1 MLVNATAMLQSAE
14 KGHYG
19 IGAFNTNNLE
29 WASSILDAGE
39 ELQSPL
45 IIQCTSGAA
54 KWQTSFK
61 LVADMVKDLV
71 EAKNITVPVA
81 LHLDHGSYEAALE
94 CIDAGFTSVMY
105 DGSHEKDFETN
116 LAHTAEIVKLA
127 HNKGISVEAEVG
139 GIGGTEDGVTAKG
152 ELADPEQC
160 KAIAD
165 LGVDFLACGIG
176 NIHGIYPANW
186 EGLSFDRLQEIKDKT
201 GDLPLVLHG
210 GTGIP
215 VDQVKKAISLGISKI
230 NVNTDLQLV
239 FAAATRKYIEEGLD
253 KEGKGYDPRKLLK
266 PGREAIKARTE
277 ELIKEFGSDGKG
289 WN

>member
-176 NIHGIYPANW
+176 NIHGIYPVNW
-186 EGLSFDRLQEIKDKT
+186 EGLSFDRLQEIKAKT

-215 VDQVKKAISLGISKI
+215 VEQVKKAISLGISKI

-253 KEGKGYDPRKLLK
+253 KQGKGYDPRKLLK

>member
-127 HNKGISVEAEVG
+127 HSKGISVEAEVG

-165 LGVDFLACGIG
+165 LGVDFLACGM
-176 NIHGIYPANW
+176 
-186 EGLSFDRLQEIKDKT
+186 
-201 GDLPLVLHG
+201 PLVLHG

-253 KEGKGYDPRKLLK
+253 QQGKGYDPRKLLK
-266 PGREAIKARTE
+266 PGREAIKVRTE

>member
-176 NIHGIYPANW
+176 NIHGIYPVNW
-186 EGLSFDRLQEIKDKT
+186 EGLSFDRLQEIKAKT

-215 VDQVKKAISLGISKI
+215 VEQVKKAISLGISKI

-253 KEGKGYDPRKLLK
+253 QQGKGYDPRKLLK
-266 PGREAIKARTE
+266 PGREAIKERTE
-277 ELIKEFGSDGKG
+277 ELIKEFGSDGKS

>member
-176 NIHGIYPANW
+176 NIHGIYPVNW
-186 EGLSFDRLQEIKDKT
+186 EGLSIDRLQAVKAKT

-215 VDQVKKAISLGISKI
+215 VEQVKKAISLGISKI

-253 KEGKGYDPRKLLK
+253 QQGKGYDPRKLLK